1 MNALQLLTD
10 ENRSWKITTSA
21 LENILTGREASFDEP
36 DIFKICMCCETFRV
50 KENPTTVFQ
59 MVRNEMLS
67 DAADDEYYWRCVTVA
82 LEVIATA
89 IGRAVYF

>member
-36 DIFKICMCCETFRV
+36 DIFKICKFCETFRV
-50 KENPTTVFQ
+50 RENPTTVFQ

-67 DAADDEYYWRCVTVA
+67 DAADDEKLFPRSYLPVSC
-82 LEVIATA
+82 
-89 IGRAVYF
+89 